1 MTELTP
7 IIVPEATSAAPSRR
21 DLLIGG
27 VMLATAA
34 VTYARLPRAR
44 IASIG
49 PKQLDRLIPMQFG
62 RWRFETTSG
71 LVQPPPDA
79 LSALL
84 YDQQLARVYVADDA
98 APVMLSM
105 AYGSSQGGM
114 LQVHRPEICYPAS
127 GFRLTETR
135 LHPITDPGHLT
146 IPARSFTAA
155 SDVRIEQVL
164 YWTRIAD
171 MLPTGW
177 TVQRLDIM
185 RSNITGKIPDGLL
198 VRLSTTV
205 DDAPL
210 AFATLER
217 FARELLATVGPSGR
231 RKLLGAVYGE

>member
-1 MTELTP
+1 MNDATFLRPAT
-7 IIVPEATSAAPSRR
+7 TSATPSRR

-27 VMLATAA
+27 AMLATAVA
-34 VTYARLPRAR
+34 TYARLPRAR

-49 PKQLDRLIPMQFG
+49 PKQLDKLIPLQFG
-62 RWRFETTSG
+62 HWRFETTSG

-84 YDQQLARVYVADDA
+84 YDQQVSRVYVADDA

-105 AYGSSQGGM
+105 AYGNSQGGM

-135 LHPITDPGHLT
+135 LHPIVDPGHRT
-146 IPARSFTAA
+146 IPARSFTAT
-155 SDVRIEQVL
+155 SDVRNEQVL

-185 RSNITGKIPDGLL
+185 RSNLAGKIPDGLL
-198 VRLSTTV
+198 VRFSTTV
-205 DDAPL
+205 EDGDR

-217 FARELLATVGPSGR
+217 FARELLVAVGPGGR
-231 RKLLGAVYGE
+231 RKLLGEVYGE